1 MQSNRLPA
9 IIRWWV
15 TPKLPDHY
23 IFILPDKRPKGLYQI
38 IRVYFRKWTV
48 HPIKRWVAHF
58 YVRLLQKFFGL
69 TVIGITGSS
78 GKTTTKEML
87 ASILRQK
94 GETVSS
100 HANIDP
106 VFNIPTTIL
115 KARPTIKYLILEMG
129 VEFPNEMAFY
139 LWLAQPK
146 IGVVTNVYQTHTA
159 FFDDTSGVAQE
170 KEVLIKSLETND
182 IAVLNKDNT
191 YTRQFGKFISSKIV
205 WFGKTGFVQAI
216 NIKITSDLNTKYILF
231 VGKQSIVINLPTLG
245 EQFVENSL
253 AAAATAWACGATIE
267 QIKQGLELFTPTEHR
282 MRPIKLKNGALVL
295 DDSYN
300 SNPQAAKEALKTL
313 KQVAENLPAGR
324 QVIAVL
330 GDMLELG
337 KDEVERHKELGRFA
351 TRVGVNHLIGVGP
364 LSKHT
369 VEAFGGKQ
377 TPQVH
382 PEHSRRVR
390 AYSTPGVGTIMPL
403 LKPLL
408 KKNTA
413 VLIKGSR
420 SIGLE
425 KVVEK
430 LQNIGR

>member
-23 IFILPDKRPKGLYQI
+23 IFIPPDKRPKGFYQI

-48 HPIKRWVAHF
+48 HPIKRWIAHF
-58 YVRLLQKFFGL
+58 YVRFLQKFFGL
-69 TVIGITGSS
+69 NVIGLTGSS

-87 ASILRQK
+87 ASILQQH
-94 GETVSS
+94 GETVWS

-115 KARPTIKYLILEMG
+115 NARPTTKHLVLEMG
-129 VEFPNEMAFY
+129 VEMPSEMEFY

-146 IGVVTNVYQTHTA
+146 VAVVTNVYQTHTE
-159 FFDDTSGVAQE
+159 FFTNTAGVAQE
-170 KEVLIKSLETND
+170 KEVLVKSLEPND
-182 IAVLNKDNT
+182 IVVLNKDNT
-191 YTRQFGKFISSKIV
+191 YTREFAKKTFAKIV
-205 WFGKTGFVQAI
+205 WFGRAGFVRAE
-216 NIKITSDLNTKYILF
+216 NIKITPNLNTKYILF
-231 VGKQSIVINLPTLG
+231 VGKQSIGINLPTLG

-253 AAAATAWACGATIE
+253 AAAATASVCNATLE
-267 QIKQGLELFTPTEHR
+267 QIQTGLESSTAAEHR
-282 MRPIKLKNGALVL
+282 MRPILLKNGALVL

-313 KQVAENLPAGR
+313 KQAAGKQKMVA
-324 QVIAVL
+324 VF

-337 KDEVERHKELGRFA
+337 KDQVERHKEIGRLA
-351 TRVGVNHLIGVGP
+351 AEIGVHHLVGVGP
-364 LSKHT
+364 LSKHI
-369 VEAFGGKQ
+369 VEAYG
-377 TPQVH
+377 
-382 PEHSRRVR
+382 SRNSAWVESTNRV
-390 AYSTPGVGTIMPL
+390 IPL

-408 KKNTA
+408 KKNTV
-413 VLIKGSR
+413 VLIKASR

-430 LQNIGR
+430 LSGN